1 MAVKNLQSGAHDRAP
16 RLAWPRPLPLARAI
30 GGGRGWAPGGAGA
43 PAGASCQGYL
53 AFDSPRGVRLCL
65 SASPLALPRKICLR
79 LKGRASVCG
88 VSGKPSP
95 KGHLIT
101 LRRKP
106 IKIKFLSW
114 GMFTIT
120 EILALVV
127 PFIFGLLIG
136 VLIRRL
142 IGVALVLFAIL
153 ILAVALGYLSPSAAI
168 SILQSLGY
176 TAYQAAEKLGV
187 LKSMIPFS
195 SLTFIIGLI
204 IGLLIK

>member
-1 MAVKNLQSGAHDRAP
+1 
-16 RLAWPRPLPLARAI
+16 
-30 GGGRGWAPGGAGA
+30 
-43 PAGASCQGYL
+43 
-53 AFDSPRGVRLCL
+53 
-65 SASPLALPRKICLR
+65 
-79 LKGRASVCG
+79 
-88 VSGKPSP
+88 
-95 KGHLIT
+95 
-101 LRRKP
+101 
-106 IKIKFLSW
+106 
-114 GMFTIT
+114 MFTIT